1 MLYKTMLLE
10 MIQQRPTLY
19 DQLLRERK
27 LREALD
33 SYATELSHR
42 HAAWE
47 DVIRSTPLPGSPGQI
62 ASAAL
67 ELALED
73 LERMMSEE
81 TVEQEEL
88 SLDAAMA
95 YLRRHTQAA

>member
-19 DQLLRERK
+19 DQLLSQRK

-33 SYATELSHR
+33 SYAAELSHR

-47 DVIRSTPLPGSPGQI
+47 EVIRSTPLAASPSQI

-67 ELALED
+67 ELALQD

-81 TVEQEEL
+81 TAEQEEL
-88 SLDAAMA
+88 SLAAAMA

>member
-1 MLYKTMLLE
+1 MLYKTMVLE

-19 DQLLRERK
+19 DQLRSERK
-27 LREALD
+27 LRQAVE
-33 SYATELSHR
+33 SYASELSRR

-47 DVIRSTPLPGSPGQI
+47 ELIRSTPLAASPGQI

-73 LERMMSEE
+73 LERMLSEN
-81 TVEQEEL
+81 TSSPEEL